1 MTNRSMQTPL
11 GRVRGLGSAK
21 EGVDHWWLQRLTA
34 AAQVP
39 LVLWIFIS
47 LASMAG
53 ASHDEVVAWLSH
65 PVVTVLTVLLVFSLY
80 YHAKLGLQVVIEDY
94 VSGEGRKLIALT
106 LMKFGIILAGSSS
119 LLAVLKIA
127 FGR

>member
-39 LVLWIFIS
+39 LVLWFIIS

-94 VSGEGRKLIALT
+94 ISGEGVKLVTLT
-106 LMKFGIILAGSSS
+106 AMKFGLILC
-119 LLAVLKIA
+119 LARPR
-127 FGR
+127 FSRF

>member
-39 LVLWIFIS
+39 LVLWFIIS

-80 YHAKLGLQVVIEDY
+80 YHAKLGLQVVIGTI
-94 VSGEGRKLIALT
+94 SAAR
-106 LMKFGIILAGSSS
+106 GSNW
-119 LLAVLKIA
+119 
-127 FGR
+127 

>member
-39 LVLWIFIS
+39 LVLWFIIS

-53 ASHDEVVAWLSH
+53 AGHDEVVAWLSH
-65 PVVTVLTVLLVFSLY
+65 PVVTVLTVLMVFSLY

-94 VSGEGRKLIALT
+94 ISTEGVKLVTLT
-106 LMKFGIILAGSSS
+106 AMKFALILFGTATIFS
-119 LLAVLKIA
+119 VLKIA
-127 FGR
+127 FGG

>member
-39 LVLWIFIS
+39 LVLWFSIS

-53 ASHDEVVAWLSH
+53 ASHDEVVAWLSN

-106 LMKFGIILAGSSS
+106 LMKFGIIFAGSGS

-127 FGR
+127 FER

>member
-39 LVLWIFIS
+39 LVLWFIIS

-53 ASHDEVVAWLSH
+53 ASHDEVVEWLSH

-94 VSGEGRKLIALT
+94 ISGEGVKLVTLT
-106 LMKFGIILAGSSS
+106 AMKFGLILFGTATIFS
-119 LLAVLKIA
+119 VLKIA
-127 FGR
+127 FGG

>member
-39 LVLWIFIS
+39 LVLWFIIS

-53 ASHDEVVAWLSH
+53 PATTPSW
-65 PVVTVLTVLLVFSLY
+65 
-80 YHAKLGLQVVIEDY
+80 
-94 VSGEGRKLIALT
+94 R
-106 LMKFGIILAGSSS
+106 GSRTRWS
-119 LLAVLKIA
+119 
-127 FGR
+127 RC

>member
-21 EGVDHWWLQRLTA
+21 EGVDHWWLQRLT
-34 AAQVP
+34 
-39 LVLWIFIS
+39 
-47 LASMAG
+47 G

-94 VSGEGRKLIALT
+94 ISGDGVKLVTLT
-106 LMKFGIILAGSSS
+106 AMKFGLILFGTATIFS
-119 LLAVLKIA
+119 VLKIA
-127 FGR
+127 FGG

>member
-34 AAQVP
+34 VAQVP
-39 LVLWIFIS
+39 LVLWFIVS
-47 LASMAG
+47 LVSMTG
-53 ASHDEVVAWLSH
+53 SSHDEVLAWLSH
-65 PVVTVLTVLLVFSLY
+65 PVVTVLTVLLVVSLY

-94 VSGEGRKLIALT
+94 VSSEGRRLVALT
-106 LMKFGIILAGSSS
+106 LMKFGLILAGSST

>member
-39 LVLWIFIS
+39 LVLWFIIS
-47 LASMAG
+47 LASMVG

-106 LMKFGIILAGSSS
+106 LMKFGIIFAGSSS

>member
-39 LVLWIFIS
+39 LVLWFIIS

-65 PVVTVLTVLLVFSLY
+65 PVVTVLPVLLVFSLY

-94 VSGEGRKLIALT
+94 ISGEGVKLVTLT
-106 LMKFGIILAGSSS
+106 AMKFGLILFGTATIFS
-119 LLAVLKIA
+119 VLKIA
-127 FGR
+127 FGG

>member
-39 LVLWIFIS
+39 LVLWFIIS

-94 VSGEGRKLIALT
+94 VNGEGRKLIALT

>member
-39 LVLWIFIS
+39 LVLWSIIS

-65 PVVTVLTVLLVFSLY
+65 PVVTVLT
-80 YHAKLGLQVVIEDY
+80 A
-94 VSGEGRKLIALT
+94 VSYTHLRAHET
-106 LMKFGIILAGSSS
+106 
-119 LLAVLKIA
+119 
-127 FGR
+127 

>member
-1 MTNRSMQTPL
+1 MTNRSMQPPL
-11 GRVRGLGSAK
+11 GRVRGLGAAK

-39 LVLWIFIS
+39 LVLWFIIS

>member
-39 LVLWIFIS
+39 LVLWFITS

-53 ASHDEVVAWLSH
+53 ASHEEVVAWLSH

-94 VSGEGRKLIALT
+94 ISGEGVKLVTLT
-106 LMKFGIILAGSSS
+106 AMKFGLILFGTATIFS
-119 LLAVLKIA
+119 VLKIA
-127 FGR
+127 FGG

>member
-1 MTNRSMQTPL
+1 MTKRSMQTPL

-39 LVLWIFIS
+39 LVLWFIIS

-53 ASHDEVVAWLSH
+53 ASHDAVVAWLSH
-65 PVVTVLTVLLVFSLY
+65 PVVTVLTVLMVFSLY

-94 VSGEGRKLIALT
+94 ISSEGVKLVALT
-106 LMKFGIILAGSSS
+106 AMKFALILFGTATIFS
-119 LLAVLKIA
+119 VLKIA
-127 FGR
+127 FGG

>member
-39 LVLWIFIS
+39 LVLWFIIS

-80 YHAKLGLQVVIEDY
+80 YHAKLGLQVGIEDY

>member
-11 GRVRGLGSAK
+11 GRVRGLWSAK

-39 LVLWIFIS
+39 LVLWFIIS

-65 PVVTVLTVLLVFSLY
+65 PVGTVLTVLLVFSLY

-106 LMKFGIILAGSSS
+106 LMKFGIIFAGSSS

>member
-39 LVLWIFIS
+39 LVLWFIIS
-47 LASMAG
+47 LAGMAG